1 MSDLSAGYLDPG
13 LRSLTR
19 RLRLGKAGVGCRKS
33 SETFLGCLQHRA
45 CLLDIDLVSE
55 LGAIYQNGHDVVCDL
70 GKTAAHR
77 QKPGL
82 SAAFVA
88 QPAGLER
95 GKEGD
100 MIRQHAEFTN
110 CARSGDLVYFLVEE
124 QTFRSD
130 NAEMEGFCHKYCDL

>member
-1 MSDLSAGYLDPG
+1 MRERSAGYLNPD

-19 RLRLGKAGVGCRKS
+19 RLGLGKGGVGGRKS
-33 SETFLGCLQHRA
+33 SETFRGCLQSRA

-55 LGAIYQNGHDVVCDL
+55 LGAIYQNGYDVVYNL

-77 QKPGL
+77 QQPGL
-82 SAAFVA
+82 TAALVA

-100 MIRQHAEFTN
+100 VIRQHAELTN
-110 CARSGDLVYFLVEE
+110 CARSGDLVYFLFEE

-130 NAEMEGFCHKYCDL
+130 DAEMEGFCHKYCDL